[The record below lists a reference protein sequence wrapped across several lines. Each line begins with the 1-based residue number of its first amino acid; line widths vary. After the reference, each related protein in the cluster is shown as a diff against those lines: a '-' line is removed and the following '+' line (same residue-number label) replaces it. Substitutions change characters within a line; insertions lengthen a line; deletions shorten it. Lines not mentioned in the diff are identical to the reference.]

1 MRTLT
6 FNLAISALT
15 LALTVGAAQGEFI
28 VNAVKT
34 GGDVVFT
41 GEGSL
46 NLEAWTLQDESSPD
60 FAFIQ
65 PVQFL
70 VIGPSDSVL
79 STKFN
84 FPIGFVGPIAFGILP
99 LTSFPDSGTGDIVG
113 LFFNQPALAVP
124 VDYVSGESLSSST
137 TYDGKTFLT
146 LGMIPDTYVWSWGSG
161 DSADSFTLNVVPE
174 PSTAVL
180 MSLGLVG
187 LASRRRRP

>member
-6 FNLAISALT
+6 FNLAISTLT

-65 PVQFL
+65 PVQFI
-70 VIGPSDSVL
+70 VIGPSASVN
-79 STKFN
+79 STKFGT
-84 FPIGFVGPIAFGILP
+84 PINFVGPTNFGLP

-113 LFFNQPALAVP
+113 LFFNGPSLSVP
-124 VDYVSGESLSSST
+124 VDYESGESLSSST
-137 TYDGKTFLT
+137 TYNGKTFLT
-146 LGMIPDTYVWSWGSG
+146 LGMTPGSYTWSWGSG
-161 DSADSFTLNVVPE
+161 GTADSYTLNVIGV
-174 PSTAVL
+174 TAVQEE
-180 MSLGLVG
+180 SFGEVKNRY
-187 LASRRRRP
+187 RR